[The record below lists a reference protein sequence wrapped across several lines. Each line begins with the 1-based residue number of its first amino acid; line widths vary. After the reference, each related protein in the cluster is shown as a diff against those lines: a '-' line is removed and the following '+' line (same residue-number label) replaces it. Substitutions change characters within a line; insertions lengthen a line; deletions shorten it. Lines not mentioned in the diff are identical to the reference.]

1 MPIFSVYT
9 KRVSIM
15 VIVIMMMA
23 GVKVKTAFVDNYNVS
38 HLGMGNG

>member
-1 MPIFSVYT
+1 MPTFSVYT
-9 KRVSIM
+9 KRVSII

-23 GVKVKTAFVDNYNVS
+23 GVNVKAAFVDNYNVS

>member
-9 KRVSIM
+9 KRVSII

-23 GVKVKTAFVDNYNVS
+23 GVNVKAAFVDNYNVS
-38 HLGMGNG
+38 QLGMGNG

>member
-1 MPIFSVYT
+1 MSIFSVYT
-9 KRVSIM
+9 KRVSII

-23 GVKVKTAFVDNYNVS
+23 GVNVKVAFVDNYNVS

>member
-9 KRVSIM
+9 KRVSII

-23 GVKVKTAFVDNYNVS
+23 GVNVKAAIVDNYNVS